1 MDIISTIGS
10 SISLAQR
17 LREISKNIAD
27 AEFKNILADLSGELA
42 DIKLEAV
49 SLKEQVAALKEENLL
64 LKRTSTP
71 TDEKPSGRRYG
82 CYRFEGESGF
92 FCPGCWDSKRKKSS
106 TTRIDT
112 NFRKCS
118 VCQAMLGSG

>member
-27 AEFKNILADLSGELA
+27 AEFKNILADLSSELA

-71 TDEKPSGRRYG
+71 IGEKPSGRKYG
-82 CYRFEGESGF
+82 CYQFEGESGL

-106 TTRIDT
+106 TTRINT
-112 NFRKCS
+112 YFRKCS